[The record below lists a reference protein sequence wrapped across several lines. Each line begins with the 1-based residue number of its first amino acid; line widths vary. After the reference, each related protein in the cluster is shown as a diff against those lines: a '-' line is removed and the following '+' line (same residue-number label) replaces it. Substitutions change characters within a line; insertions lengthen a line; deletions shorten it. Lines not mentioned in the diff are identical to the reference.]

1 VLGRMEHGGLE
12 GQLVEGAQP
21 YAEFD
26 AALRQLLATPR
37 G

>member
-1 VLGRMEHGGLE
+1 MEHGGLE

-21 YAEFD
+21 YAEFE
-26 AALRQLLATPR
+26 AALRQLLAAPPA